1 MGHFKAKKACFLEI
15 SLKILIFFFLNLFC
29 PLRKD
34 FKTSFVKISK
44 ILKNLKLSKKFR
56 TIFFPEGQKIMF
68 FRNFSKDS
76 QYFFLNVSR
85 PLRKVFKTS
94 FVKISKFLKNL
105 KLSKKFR
112 TIFFSEIFRY
122 FEVCSRGD
130 LVVFLGLCS
139 SGDLERISEIGHFKA
154 KKTCFLEIYHNILD
168 LFF

>member
-1 MGHFKAKKACFLEI
+1 
-15 SLKILIFFFLNLFC
+15 
-29 PLRKD
+29 
-34 FKTSFVKISK
+34 
-44 ILKNLKLSKKFR
+44 
-56 TIFFPEGQKIMF
+56 MF
-68 FRNFSKDS
+68 FRNLSKDS

-105 KLSKKFR
+105 KIFKKFR

-122 FEVCSRGD
+122 FEVCSRDD

-168 LFF
+168 LFFWMFRVCSPRFASLRRTRRPRQLVEKNNLSPGGGPLKGSPMGSHLSLFSFYIL

>member
-1 MGHFKAKKACFLEI
+1 MFFRNFSKDSHI
-15 SLKILIFFFLNLFC
+15 FFLNLFC
-29 PLRKD
+29 PLRTD
-34 FKTSFVKISK
+34 
-44 ILKNLKLSKKFR
+44 
-56 TIFFPEGQKIMF
+56 
-68 FRNFSKDS
+68 
-76 QYFFLNVSR
+76 
-85 PLRKVFKTS
+85 FKTS

-168 LFF
+168 LFFWMFRVPLAQVLRHRLLKSQYIDGRTDGRVFLGQKVEKKHVIKKFLKNYSIFFPSCFASP

>member
-1 MGHFKAKKACFLEI
+1 MFFRNFSKDSHI
-15 SLKILIFFFLNLFC
+15 FFLNLFC
-29 PLRKD
+29 SLRTD

-76 QYFFLNVSR
+76 QYFFLNVSA

-105 KLSKKFR
+105 KIFKKFR
-112 TIFFSEIFRY
+112 TIFFSEIFRPKNH
-122 FEVCSRGD
+122 
-130 LVVFLGLCS
+130 VFQKF
-139 SGDLERISEIGHFKA
+139 LERFSIFFSK
-154 KKTCFLEIYHNILD
+154 CFASPQKS
-168 LFF
+168 F